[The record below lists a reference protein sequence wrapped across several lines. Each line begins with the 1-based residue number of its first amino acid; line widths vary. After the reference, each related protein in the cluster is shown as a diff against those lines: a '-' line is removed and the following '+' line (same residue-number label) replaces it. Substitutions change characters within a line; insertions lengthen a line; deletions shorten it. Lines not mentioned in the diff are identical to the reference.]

1 MHLSGSQPP
10 PLPLLCPNGAPLVQ
24 TQSRSRQ
31 CMTTLHNV
39 TSADAPTLALQHLA
53 TLALPFAL
61 KSGGKYTAIYS
72 RFSIETAL
80 NLHLSPSPSECH
92 GAPLAHAAWPLL
104 WEGQQLLITSVLTY
118 YRVEGVSHRPIRM
131 IVSWL
136 GNTGLFPIPSLDR
149 YHLCLFWEVAQCKMW
164 MWNQLIIGLPQHH
177 LHASGEW
184 GVQRGSLHGPKL
196 CKSLKEFEQLDAIS
210 VWVLSI
216 QLDCNLHDFEIVRFK
231 KHCMIRTPV
240 SFWSSKDALV
250 LISILLLIL
259 LIPRYNPT
267 HPHQHISASLSSSIS
282 TVLSN
287 KKPSHHAPP

>member
-1 MHLSGSQPP
+1 MYLHSSNASERLAAATAPAA
-10 PLPLLCPNGAPLVQ
+10 LPKRSASCPNPKQIKAVHDNFAQCHFSRCHNSSFATSCNARPTLCPQKRWEVYSHIQPFQHWICISHLHQANATEHHSPMPHDLCSEKDSNFWSL
-24 TQSRSRQ
+24 QSLH
-31 CMTTLHNV
+31 TTVLRV
-39 TSADAPTLALQHLA
+39 YPTDQYA
-53 TLALPFAL
+53 
-61 KSGGKYTAIYS
+61 
-72 RFSIETAL
+72 
-80 NLHLSPSPSECH
+80 
-92 GAPLAHAAWPLL
+92 
-104 WEGQQLLITSVLTY
+104 
-118 YRVEGVSHRPIRM
+118 
-131 IVSWL
+131 L

-184 GVQRGSLHGPKL
+184 GVERGSLHGPKL

-231 KHCMIRTPV
+231 KHCMIRTPI

-250 LISILLLIL
+250 LPSILLLIL
-259 LIPRYNPT
+259 LIPMYNPT

-282 TVLSN
+282 VLSN